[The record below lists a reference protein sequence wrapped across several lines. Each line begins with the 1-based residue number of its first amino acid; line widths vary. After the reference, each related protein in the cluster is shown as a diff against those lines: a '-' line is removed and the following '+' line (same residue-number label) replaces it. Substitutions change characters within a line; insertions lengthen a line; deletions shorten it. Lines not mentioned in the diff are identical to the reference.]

1 MKNAIVLV
9 DHLGDDGTVTTGMIL
24 KEVNMKRYEQLEKR
38 GLVREAT
45 AEEVK
50 TGYKPPFTPEGGNKA
65 AADPAN
71 KAARTPA
78 NKGA

>member
-24 KEVNMKRYEQLEKR
+24 TDVQAKRFDHLEKR

-45 AEEVK
+45 ADEVK
-50 TGYKPPFTPEGGNKA
+50 EGYKPPFEAEKSGTGTKPGGK
-65 AADPAN
+65 PAN
-71 KAARTPA
+71 KPA
-78 NKGA
+78 

>member
-9 DHLGDDGTVTTGMIL
+9 DHLGDDGTVTVGMIL
-24 KEVNMKRYEQLEKR
+24 KDVQAKRFEHLEKR

-45 AEEVK
+45 ADEVK
-50 TGYKPPFTPEGGNKA
+50 TGYKPPFTAEKSAPA
-65 AADPAN
+65 PAN
-71 KAARTPA
+71 KKAPEPA

>member
-24 KEVNMKRYEQLEKR
+24 KDVQTKRFDHLEKR

-50 TGYKPPFTPEGGNKA
+50 AGYKPPFEAEGKAAAEPSNKA
-65 AADPAN
+65 APAPAN
-71 KAARTPA
+71 KAR
-78 NKGA
+78 